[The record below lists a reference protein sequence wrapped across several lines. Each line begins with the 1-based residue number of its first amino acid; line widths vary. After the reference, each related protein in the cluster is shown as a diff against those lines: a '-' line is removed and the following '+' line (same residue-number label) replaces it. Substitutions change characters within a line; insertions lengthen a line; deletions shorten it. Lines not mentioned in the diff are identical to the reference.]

1 MKNFDLYYN
10 TYMETLLGENNS
22 SVIPSAN
29 DYNDNTSQDV
39 SDKLK
44 EELEEHFKGQIKEID
59 IPSTISNKIKAF
71 LWTVDKLGISIQIS
85 ITKSRIDKDYKITLR
100 DLNKEDDSVIDIPD
114 DHLETQIKDVVEKL
128 NTIKNSAK
136 GPEETSEE
144 NNTALPNFNST
155 DNNPA
160 NPINPQTSIPTGKA
174 GELTQNFQTGLQT

>member
-44 EELEEHFKGQIKEID
+44 EELEEHFKGQIKEVD

-71 LWTVDKLGISIQIS
+71 PDK
-85 ITKSRIDKDYKITLR
+85 
-100 DLNKEDDSVIDIPD
+100 
-114 DHLETQIKDVVEKL
+114 
-128 NTIKNSAK
+128 
-136 GPEETSEE
+136 
-144 NNTALPNFNST
+144 
-155 DNNPA
+155 
-160 NPINPQTSIPTGKA
+160 
-174 GELTQNFQTGLQT
+174 